1 MSGQSGADLG
11 KQNVE
16 ALRRYIG
23 ALERQGAALP
33 ARNGKINV
41 SAVALACGFDRA
53 VLYQNPAAKREL
65 AEAAARLGLDGM
77 AERPADASAADPRDE
92 RIRRLEQQNAALL
105 AENHDLRRQVARL
118 RHIEEHMAET
128 GRRVAR

>member
-1 MSGQSGADLG
+1 MTGQSGADLG

-77 AERPADASAADPRDE
+77 AERPAEAGATDPRDE

-105 AENHDLRRQVARL
+105 AENHDLRRQLTRL